1 MRRRRGNY
9 TLLFLLVFAILLAMA
24 AFSIDIAR
32 LRVARIQVENA
43 AEAGALAALVQFRDG
58 RGTDEAINAAVA
70 AADQVWIQRVG
81 SGGTSTGPDFSLE
94 FTQGRWDWSM
104 TDSDGDG
111 LQDGVGMWMDDRRS
125 QQAVEII
132 AQPLEGIVT
141 LFTPAFQF
149 LPGAGG
155 SLPSRWNVTVRS
167 RAAMRARDIVLVVDT
182 SRENLGYTNTD
193 LVAEQRRQS
202 LQTAVI
208 DYVDTLE
215 TQGIIGDRVAIVPF
229 AGEAVPTLDLTPVD
243 TQADAIRSAL
253 GQDVQPCTIDE
264 TQWYE
269 VYRHYDPIY
278 DLELGCDPQCARR
291 PTMIYQAVVWTPL
304 PVDPWGYTAP
314 PPRWGFPPWGDEA
327 LWFASVYAASPYAQD
342 RRPAFWDQTLDLTTM
357 CQGFE
362 ASSQFFRFLDP
373 RQADFDQGPL
383 ECWEGNP
390 LRDAPVGR
398 FSTSAAFDQQTID
411 CGGPVL
417 RGGGPGVPDPPRF
430 GAGPAPM
437 PIDWSFAT
445 AGRNPA
451 SGLREARLL
460 LEAQDGLP
468 GAGDPVV
475 VLVTNGLPDCGPFV
489 DAAWRLGRDCVT
501 DWEIDYAA
509 ELTALQDLGVDT
521 HVVAIVPTGSA
532 EDFTLSFSTT
542 NLGQYFQSEQ
552 NNAWGPLLQDVA
564 RQVRLQV
571 VE

>member
-1 MRRRRGNY
+1 MHRRRGNY
-9 TLLFLLVFAILLAMA
+9 TLLFLLVFAVLLAMA

-43 AEAGALAALVQFRDG
+43 AEAASLAALVQFRDG
-58 RGTDEAINAAVA
+58 EGPEEAINAAAA
-70 AADQVWIQRVG
+70 AADQVWIQRIG
-81 SGGTSTGPDFSLE
+81 SGGTSTGPDFSLQ

-111 LQDGVGMWMDDRRS
+111 IQDGVGMWSDDRRS

-155 SLPSRWNVTVRS
+155 SLPSRWNITVRS
-167 RAAMRARDIVLVVDT
+167 RAAMRARDIVMVIDT
-182 SRENLGYTNTD
+182 SRENMGYMNSD
-193 LVAEQRRQS
+193 VVAQQRRES
-202 LQTAVI
+202 LQDAVI
-208 DYVDTLE
+208 EYIDTLE
-215 TQGIIGDRVAIVPF
+215 AQGIIGDRVAVVPF
-229 AGEAVPTLDLTPVD
+229 AGEAVTTLDFTPVD
-243 TQADAIRSAL
+243 TQADAIRAAL
-253 GQDVQPCTIDE
+253 ADDVQPCTVDG
-264 TQWYE
+264 TMWYE
-269 VYRHYDPIY
+269 VYRHYDAKW
-278 DLELGCDPQCARR
+278 DVELGCDPECIPPR
-291 PTMIYQAVVWTPL
+291 TMNYQAVVWTPPL
-304 PVDPWGYTAP
+304 VDQWGYTAV
-314 PPRWGFPPWGDEA
+314 PPRWGFGPQSDEA
-327 LWFASVYAASPYAQD
+327 SWFLSIAPSGTPFWD
-342 RRPAFWDQTLDLTTM
+342 RRLAVWDTTLDNDTM
-357 CQGFE
+357 CVANE
-362 ASSQFFRFLDP
+362 ASEQFFRALDP
-373 RQADFDQGPL
+373 RRNDLQRGPL

-398 FSTSAAFDQQTID
+398 FGAPAFDQQSIV
-411 CGGPVL
+411 CGGFVREGDGAGIPPID
-417 RGGGPGVPDPPRF
+417 RYGSGPGLHPV
-430 GAGPAPM
+430 
-437 PIDWSFAT
+437 DWGFAI

-468 GAGDPVV
+468 EAGDPVV
-475 VLVTNGLPDCGPFV
+475 VFVTNGLPDCGPFV

-501 DWEIDYAA
+501 DWEIDFAA

-542 NLGQYFQSEQ
+542 NLGEYFQSEQ